1 MYSTSHRQHG
11 PLQLLSRLRI
21 AAVISLLAIL
31 ATATYGIGQLYKSF
45 VIDDALDEAIS
56 LGEAFVSGRQSM
68 LLNEFGLS
76 DRQPVMNPARL
87 IWLDQRIQS
96 FLSPYHILK
105 IKVFSPQGIIL
116 YSTDHTIIGQDN
128 STNPRLG
135 KALAGIPDSMIQTK
149 DQMLDLSH
157 EMHFNVDVVETY
169 VPIYND
175 DKAVIGAFEIY
186 QDMSREH
193 YQVERGIYLSIISLA
208 VILIVVYITAFYFIR
223 RTALRL
229 LAAQQD
235 LERFAT
241 IDPLTHLFNRREIL
255 HRAENELER
264 FSRRTRPGHF
274 TLMMIDLDHF
284 KAVNDNY
291 GHAAGDAV
299 LEQAA
304 LLLRNSLRSYCY
316 IGRYGG
322 EEFIALLPDTPPEH
336 SEIIA
341 ERLNRVVAEH
351 SFAFEDQTIRITTSI
366 GVISTENHDD
376 GLSELL
382 SRADNNL
389 YKAKA
394 SGRNCFVASY

>member
-45 VIDDALDEAIS
+45 VIDDARDEAIS
-56 LGEAFVSGRQSM
+56 LGQAFVSGQQSM

-76 DRQPVMNPARL
+76 DRKPVMNPARL
-87 IWLDQRIQS
+87 IWLDQRIER

-116 YSTDHTIIGQDN
+116 YSTDHSIIGQDN
-128 STNPRLG
+128 SNNPRLE
-135 KALAGIPDSMIQTK
+135 KALSGTPDSKIQTK
-149 DQMLDLSH
+149 NQMLDLSH

-169 VPIYND
+169 VPIYD
-175 DKAVIGAFEIY
+175 EEKTVIGAFEIY
-186 QDMSREH
+186 QDMSREQH
-193 YQVERGIYLSIISLA
+193 QVQRGIYLSIISLA

-229 LAAQQD
+229 LSAQQD

-241 IDPLTHLFNRREIL
+241 TDPLTHLFNRREIL
-255 HRAENELER
+255 HRAENELAR
-264 FSRRTRPGHF
+264 FKRKTDPEYF
-274 TLMMIDLDHF
+274 TLMMIDLDYF
-284 KAVNDNY
+284 KKVNDDY

-304 LLLRNSLRSYCY
+304 LLLRNSMRSYCS

-322 EEFIALLPDTPPEH
+322 EEFVALLPDTTPEQA
-336 SEIIA
+336 EIIA
-341 ERLNRVVAEH
+341 GRLNRVVAEH
-351 SFAFEDQTIRITTSI
+351 SFAFEDQSIRITTSI
-366 GVISTENHDD
+366 GVITTENHED
-376 GLSELL
+376 GISELL
-382 SRADNNL
+382 SKADSNL

-394 SGRNCFVASY
+394 NGRNCFVASQ